1 MSTPPSLPPS
11 GSGPNGPLSDDA
23 LVDHYVTTRAGGD
36 LRKAVDMLIKSN
48 RDLHIELRNLRAAGV
63 EAAKQRALAA
73 IGDRPEDAGDID
85 AAADMVIA
93 ACDGDAR
100 AAVKATLVANG
111 YLETEL
117 DRIAELVSPGF
128 ARGRIRPA
136 G

>member
-1 MSTPPSLPPS
+1 MSPPPSLPPS

-23 LVDHYVTTRAGGD
+23 IVDHYVMAQAGGD

-48 RDLHIELRNLRAAGV
+48 RNLRVELRNLRAAGL
-63 EAAKQRALAA
+63 EAAAQRSVAA
-73 IGDRPEDAGDID
+73 SDDMPDHASDIE
-85 AAADMVIA
+85 AAVETVIA
-93 ACDGDAR
+93 ACDGDTR
-100 AAVKATLVANG
+100 AALRATLVASS

>member
-1 MSTPPSLPPS
+1 MSPPPSLPPS

-23 LVDHYVTTRAGGD
+23 LVDHFVAAHAGGD
-36 LRKAVDMLIKSN
+36 LRKAVDILIKST
-48 RDLHIELRNLRAAGV
+48 RELRVELRNLRAAGL
-63 EAAKQRALAA
+63 EAAKQRSVAA
-73 IGDRPEDAGDID
+73 SKDMPADTRDIE
-85 AAADMVIA
+85 AAVDTVIA

-100 AAVKATLVANG
+100 AALKATLVANS